1 MAPLMRHRTT
11 WTGFVGGPGVTTLY
25 WDAGS
30 AVNLTA
36 WNAFL
41 TAIQARFP
49 TVVTWQSQ
57 NQGDVIESTTGVISG
72 SWAGAAQP
80 SVSGTGVGAYTAPSG
95 CVINWRTAGVVDGR
109 RLRGRSFMVPLHGGA
124 YDSDGTISAA
134 ALTSLRTALATFQA
148 AAAPVLQ
155 VWSRPLDGAG
165 GSNHTVTSA
174 DIPDKAAIL
183 RSRRD

>member
-1 MAPLMRHRTT
+1 M
-11 WTGFVGGPGVTTLY
+11 
-25 WDAGS
+25 
-30 AVNLTA
+30 
-36 WNAFL
+36 
-41 TAIQARFP
+41 
-49 TVVTWQSQ
+49 VTWQSQ